1 MAETKTDATI
11 QKGPPLYSHG
21 ETKPKVEEGYDY
33 IPEYHVQ
40 NRDQIIGWRRIGTT
54 GHSDSEGF
62 LVPPEAG
69 GSETQTFRQG
79 TLREARDGQE
89 SQGEK

>member
-1 MAETKTDATI
+1 MAEGIRVKQEVPI
-11 QKGPPLYSHG
+11 YVQGPTRPPDG
-21 ETKPKVEEGYDY
+21 EGYTWVGDPHPDKQGQY
-33 IPEYHVQ
+33 V
-40 NRDQIIGWRRIGTT
+40 GWQRVSITP
-54 GHSDSEGF
+54 HSDPEGF

-89 SQGEK
+89 GQGEK